1 MSRAPAPPATVADGG
16 GAMNH
21 RRRALLLIALALL
34 LGLLA
39 ASSVQ
44 RREAALDAALGPP
57 ARVLVTAAPV
67 VAGAPLADAR
77 PALRE
82 LPRRYVP
89 PDALT
94 DPRLLAGA
102 QAAVALPAGAYVTR
116 AVLRT
121 PGAAAVP
128 VGPGERAAE
137 VVARGDPATIVA
149 GSRVDVL
156 VTRDATGERPG
167 TTVLALEDVE
177 VLDAGPP
184 APGEE
189 AAAGG
194 GDGDRVAASLRVTV
208 RQAVYLAAAQSF
220 ARELRLLPRAPD
232 DRRRGRAGLAID
244 ERLR

>member
-1 MSRAPAPPATVADGG
+1 V
-16 GAMNH
+16 NH
-21 RRRALLLIALALL
+21 RRRALLLLALALL

-44 RREAALDAALGPP
+44 RREAALDAALGPS
-57 ARVLVTAAPV
+57 ATVLVTAAPV
-67 VAGAPLADAR
+67 AAGAQLADAR

-82 LPRRYVP
+82 LPRRYAP

-102 QAAVALPAGAYVTR
+102 QAAVALPPGAYVTR

-121 PGAAAVP
+121 PGAVAVP
-128 VGPGERAAE
+128 VGAGERAAE
-137 VVARGDPATIVA
+137 VVAHGDPATIVA

-156 VTRDATGERPG
+156 VTRDAVGDHPG
-167 TTVLALEDVE
+167 ATVLALEDVE
-177 VLDAGPP
+177 VLAAVPAG
-184 APGEE
+184 AGEGAVGGE
-189 AAAGG
+189 AGG
-194 GDGDRVAASLRVTV
+194 ERVAASLRVTV
-208 RQAVYLAAAQSF
+208 KQAVYLAAAQSF

>member
-1 MSRAPAPPATVADGG
+1 
-16 GAMNH
+16 MN
-21 RRRALLLIALALL
+21 RRLRVLLLLALALL

-57 ARVLVTAAPV
+57 ETVLVTAVPV
-67 VAGAPLADAR
+67 AAGAALADAR
-77 PALRE
+77 PALRA
-82 LPRRYVP
+82 LPRRYAP

-121 PGAAAVP
+121 PGVSAVP
-128 VGPGERAAE
+128 VGPGERVAE
-137 VVARGDPATIVA
+137 VVARGDPAAVVA

-156 VTRDATGERPG
+156 VTRDAAGDRPG

-177 VLDAGPP
+177 VLDAAP
-184 APGEE
+184 ADPAQE
-189 AAAGG
+189 AAGDSQGG
-194 GDGDRVAASLRVTV
+194 ARVAASLRVPV
-208 RQAVYLAAAQSF
+208 EQAVYLAAAQSF
-220 ARELRLLPRAPD
+220 ARELRLLPRAAD